1 MLNFDTASLFIK
13 PISIHEVDKNNS
25 EQKPSRT
32 ELRFFPEGGCWIA
45 NLPATMA
52 FKATDAYGFPQQV
65 RGSIKDKNGNLIT
78 AFHTAHDGMGKVQ
91 LDPLAYGQY
100 FAEWY
105 DENKV
110 MQKTDL
116 PVQQQ
121 GGINFQVQHS
131 GEDIS
136 FAIRLSEEQSVDQKL
151 YLVAQMYNQL
161 AYRANI
167 VPQTTMISGV
177 IPTKGLI
184 TGMLTLTLFDQNW
197 KPVAE
202 RLVFINKGDYFF
214 KASLS
219 WKKKDLEKRGW
230 NEIEIEVPD
239 TLRSNMSIA
248 VIDGELGSATQQD
261 DIASRLLLT
270 SELRGYIHNPA
281 YYFSSQ
287 HDSVKT
293 HLDLL
298 MLTNGWRKYN
308 WDQLAQGK
316 LPAIK
321 HERDQYL
328 RINGQLNASAELL
341 KQGAALDILMIAKDS
356 SRQFLHIPVSVT
368 GSFATE
374 GLMFYDTVKLYY
386 QFKAKGKQ
394 NRVNA
399 INFNKRSYLGNPQ
412 LGIDRSIVT
421 NRLASNSL
429 TRSRYFETKRIE
441 VLSQYEKKM
450 KVLDE
455 VVVRSKTK
463 TREQEIENK
472 YVSGLFQ
479 TGNSRSFNIMDDPI
493 SVSFMN
499 VLNYLQ
505 GRVAG
510 LEISGSGSAYQI
522 FRRGEIPALFLDEM
536 PVEVETLT
544 SIAMSEIAYVKVMD
558 PPFIGSAGNG
568 VGGAISVYTKKG
580 GDNTNQKNKGLDH
593 VTLTG
598 YSYLKEFYAPDYA
611 TSSPLHDLEDVRS
624 TIYWKPYI
632 LLGKQNKKALIGF
645 YNNDLSKSLK
655 VILEG
660 LNEEGQLIRIEQ
672 VIR

>member
-1 MLNFDTASLFIK
+1 
-13 PISIHEVDKNNS
+13 
-25 EQKPSRT
+25 
-32 ELRFFPEGGCWIA
+32 
-45 NLPATMA
+45 
-52 FKATDAYGFPQQV
+52 
-65 RGSIKDKNGNLIT
+65 
-78 AFHTAHDGMGKVQ
+78 
-91 LDPLAYGQY
+91 
-100 FAEWY
+100 
-105 DENKV
+105 
-110 MQKTDL
+110 
-116 PVQQQ
+116 
-121 GGINFQVQHS
+121 
-131 GEDIS
+131 
-136 FAIRLSEEQSVDQKL
+136 
-151 YLVAQMYNQL
+151 
-161 AYRANI
+161 
-167 VPQTTMISGV
+167 
-177 IPTKGLI
+177 
-184 TGMLTLTLFDQNW
+184 
-197 KPVAE
+197 
-202 RLVFINKGDYFF
+202 
-214 KASLS
+214 
-219 WKKKDLEKRGW
+219 
-230 NEIEIEVPD
+230 
-239 TLRSNMSIA
+239 
-248 VIDGELGSATQQD
+248 
-261 DIASRLLLT
+261 
-270 SELRGYIHNPA
+270 
-281 YYFSSQ
+281 
-287 HDSVKT
+287 
-293 HLDLL
+293 

-356 SRQFLHIPVSVT
+356 SRQFLNIPVSAT

-386 QFKAKGKQ
+386 QFKAKSKQ

-399 INFNKRSYLGNPQ
+399 INFNKNTYLSNPQ
-412 LGIDRSIVT
+412 IGIDRSIVT
-421 NRLASNSL
+421 NRLTSNSL
-429 TRSRYFETKRIE
+429 TRSRFFETKRIE

-455 VVVRSKTK
+455 VIVRSKTK

-522 FRRGEIPALFLDEM
+522 FRRGEVPALFLDEM

-624 TIYWKPYI
+624 TIYWKPFI